1 VRVRANWSTNTKSGD
16 ASIQSPPGTER
27 CGIQDRDLSNNSCA
41 NTGGPPSLNGGPS
54 K

>member
-1 VRVRANWSTNTKSGD
+1 VEADFSTNTKSGN

-27 CGIQDRDLSNNSCA
+27 CGIQDRDMSNNTCS
-41 NTGGPPSLNGGPS
+41 GGGQPASSN